1 MRGMKALRSLVLAAP
16 LGVAVLSFLPT
27 AAAADG
33 GGIGA
38 AMGNCLSEIALY
50 EYWSGQCITEYAG
63 MLWIDAQACANADAA
78 KASMNWKNGWSVGTS
93 LNVAVAGGGLT
104 WSW

>member
-16 LGVAVLSFLPT
+16 LSVAVLSFLPT

-38 AMGNCLSEIALY
+38 AMGNCLAEIALY

-63 MLWIDAQACANADAA
+63 MLIYDPYACDLAADYKAAAQKSCGAY
-78 KASMNWKNGWSVGTS
+78 
-93 LNVAVAGGGLT
+93 
-104 WSW
+104 